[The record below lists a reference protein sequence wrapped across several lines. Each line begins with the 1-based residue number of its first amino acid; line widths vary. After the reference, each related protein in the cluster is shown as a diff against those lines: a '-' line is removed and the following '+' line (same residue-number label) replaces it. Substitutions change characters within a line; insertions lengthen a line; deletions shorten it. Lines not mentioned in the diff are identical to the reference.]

1 MYNRII
7 ALNKYP
13 VQIINHIFDACI
25 SKANGLRYFYYH
37 YNKNYYKPKLDY

>member
-25 SKANGLRYFYYH
+25 SKANVLRYFYYH